1 MSVKLPS
8 MRFLRNLIVVLG
20 VLSAT
25 WFAGLFVFVAH
36 IKTMNEPVPASLDAA
51 DAIVV
56 LTGGSERV
64 AAGFQL
70 LAVGKG
76 KKLFIS
82 GVHPGSTLEH
92 IQPGGFIPGK
102 ELSAC
107 CVELGHEAGSTMG
120 NAEETRVWMR
130 REGYHSL
137 RLVTANYHMLRSEM
151 IFRATLPD
159 IDIATYPVS
168 PNAVKLDEWWAR
180 PGTASLLVTE
190 YNKYL
195 MAVCW
200 LWLVEYAK
208 KLEL

>member
-1 MSVKLPS
+1 MNMRLPS
-8 MRFLRNLIVVLG
+8 LRFLRNLILMSG
-20 VLSAT
+20 FLSAA
-25 WFAGLFVFVAH
+25 WFAGLMVFVAH
-36 IKTMNEPVPASLDAA
+36 VKTMKEPDPVSVESA
-51 DAIVV
+51 DAVVV

-64 AAGFQL
+64 DAGFQL
-70 LAVGKG
+70 LAAGKG

-82 GVHPGSTLEH
+82 GVHPGLTLDH
-92 IQPGGFIPGK
+92 MQLGSFAPDK
-102 ELSAC
+102 DLRAC

-137 RLVTANYHMLRSEM
+137 RLVTANYHMLRSEI
-151 IFRATLPD
+151 IFRAALPD

-168 PNAVKLDEWWAR
+168 PNTVRLDEWWAR

-195 MAVCW
+195 MA
-200 LWLVEYAK
+200 
-208 KLEL
+208 